1 MVLLSLEQAL
11 ALQCSTVTI
20 AKLPPIDVGEFFG
33 LPTRRKRDTVMPIS
47 LTGITTASILMCTA
61 IGVSL
66 ASAQDNSVRSVDQYT
81 CKDIMRESG
90 ASRDVSIAFVHGYLL
105 GKSGATTFNI
115 ELLHRQTDAFINRC
129 LDNPN
134 EKALNAMMKIKG

>member
-1 MVLLSLEQAL
+1 M
-11 ALQCSTVTI
+11 
-20 AKLPPIDVGEFFG
+20 
-33 LPTRRKRDTVMPIS
+33 RKRDAAMTIS
-47 LTGITTASILMCTA
+47 LAGITTGSILMCTA
-61 IGVSL
+61 LGVGL
-66 ASAQDNSVRSVDQYT
+66 ASAQDKSDRSVDQYT

-90 ASRDVSIAFVHGYLL
+90 SSRDVSMAFMHGYLL

-134 EKALNAMMKIKG
+134 EKALNAMMNVKG